1 MRYEVTAGL
10 LIVAIVAGAGVGYYV
25 SSSDQSITTSVM
37 TTTSFITR
45 SGYTFT
51 VTKTVTTTCSGYPPG
66 GDCITPYSYTFA
78 LSVNYT
84 GSWKVAYQGYNSL
97 GRSNP
102 TNVSGGYSGT
112 GSNSTMITLIGLSNN
127 GLTLCAQA
135 QKLDSSNRTLTL
147 TITGYNET
155 SLPYGVVSYCGG
167 VVP

>member
-1 MRYEVTAGL
+1 MRTGVIATL
-10 LIVAIVAGAGVGYYV
+10 LIVAIVAGAGAGYYV
-25 SSSDQSITTSVM
+25 SSSNRSNTTSII

-45 SGYTFT
+45 SGYTYT

-66 GDCITPYSYTFA
+66 GDCITPYNYTFT

-84 GSWKVAYQGYNSL
+84 GPWKVSYQGYNSL

-102 TNVSGGYSGT
+102 TNVSGNYSGA
-112 GSNSTMITLIGLSNN
+112 GFNSMTITLRGLSNN

-135 QKLDSSNRTLTL
+135 QKLDASNAILTL
-147 TITGYNET
+147 TVTGHNET